1 MIVIILEQI
10 KKCNASI
17 SSIMTISFSEDV
29 RPLMVW
35 GVGKKYIG
43 NIGMWG
49 GGSFSIVS
57 NRVQQDQKL
66 VHSK

>member
-49 GGSFSIVS
+49 GGGLF
-57 NRVQQDQKL
+57 Q
-66 VHSK
+66 